1 MKSKYSKFK
10 MFHFKDKID
19 SLALET
25 PEILAPVH
33 IRIKPTN
40 VCAHSCWYC
49 AYKVDDLQL
58 GQDMVTKDS
67 IPKDKMMEIID
78 DCEEMGVKAITF
90 SGGGDPFY
98 YKHLLETVKKL
109 SNTNIQFASLT
120 NGAKLNGEIAEIF
133 AEQGQWLRIS
143 IDGWDDASYSEYRSI
158 KAGEFNKLMT
168 NMKNFSQLNGQCSL
182 GVSYII
188 DQKNANHIYEFVDKI
203 KQTGANSIKMSPCI
217 VSNEGLENN
226 KYHQPIYQLVKDEI
240 ARAISDF
247 ADDSFEIYD
256 SYHLLEERFD
266 KGYDWCPYLQILP
279 VIGADLNIYPCQ
291 DKAYNLDNGV
301 IGSIKEQSFK
311 DFWMNDKNKFFKIN
325 PMRHCN
331 NHCVAN
337 EKNKVILDYLNV
349 DKEHLG
355 FV

>member
-158 KAGEFNKLMT
+158 KVGEFNKLMT